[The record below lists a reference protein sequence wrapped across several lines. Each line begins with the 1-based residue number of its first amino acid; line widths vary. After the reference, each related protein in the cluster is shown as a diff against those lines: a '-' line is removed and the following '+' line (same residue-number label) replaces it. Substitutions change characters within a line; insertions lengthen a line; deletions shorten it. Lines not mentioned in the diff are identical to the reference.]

1 MLIQYAYALL
11 TILPCPLWFWYRWA
25 SAGFLLIVF
34 GWSVF
39 NGANYYMD
47 VFGMRFQKEL
57 EAMKR
62 DVAKWQQSPE
72 GMMVSPP
79 LVAVDAALGGVADA
93 AQTLEKAKRN
103 SGGIERIPM
112 LDEKAG
118 TPIEEH
124 VGTTAV
130 DLAVMDAGNTV
141 ERKGTGLLKE
151 DWRGVA

>member
-1 MLIQYAYALL
+1 MFIQYAYAIL

-25 SAGFLLIVF
+25 SAAFLLIVF
-34 GWSVF
+34 GWSIF

-57 EAMKR
+57 EALKR

-79 LVAVDAALGGVADA
+79 LVAVDAAAGAKDA
-93 AQTLEKAKRN
+93 MENAEKAKRN
-103 SGGIERIPM
+103 SGGIEEIPM
-112 LDEKAG
+112 LDDKAG
-118 TPIEEH
+118 SIEEK

-130 DLAVMDAGNTV
+130 DLAVKDAGNTV
-141 ERKGTGLLKE
+141 ERKGM
-151 DWRGVA
+151 GVDKADGVDIA

>member
-1 MLIQYAYALL
+1 MFIQYAYAIL

-25 SAGFLLIVF
+25 SAAFLLIVF
-34 GWSVF
+34 GWSIF

-57 EAMKR
+57 EALKR

-79 LVAVDAALGGVADA
+79 FIAVDAAAGAKDA
-93 AQTLEKAKRN
+93 MENAEKGKRN
-103 SGGIERIPM
+103 SGGIEEIPM
-112 LDEKAG
+112 LDDKAG
-118 TPIEEH
+118 SIEEK

-130 DLAVMDAGNTV
+130 DLAVKDAGNTV
-141 ERKGTGLLKE
+141 ERKGIGMDKA
-151 DWRGVA
+151 DSVDGA